1 MRRHSERPLFIIDLA
16 VPRDVDASVNG
27 LENVYLYDID
37 SIEEI
42 ARQSLNVRQAEI
54 VRCEALIDTHV
65 VDFMHWM
72 RNHPTSSR

>member
-1 MRRHSERPLFIIDLA
+1 
-16 VPRDVDASVNG
+16 VPRDVDASVNE

-42 ARQSLNVRQAEI
+42 ARQSLNIRQAEI

-65 VDFMHWM
+65 ADFMHWM
-72 RNHPTSSR
+72 RNHPTPSR

>member
-1 MRRHSERPLFIIDLA
+1 M
-16 VPRDVDASVNG
+16 NG

-42 ARQSLNVRQAEI
+42 ARQSLNVRQAEM

-65 VDFMHWM
+65 ADFMHWM
-72 RNHPTSSR
+72 RNHPTPSR